1 MPGWSPTAA
10 LGPPTSSPSSAPSAN
25 LALIA
30 GTLSGS
36 AAAAATFSGATPT
49 INQVG
54 TVSHFSATGFTLDDG
69 TDLTVSGNLIGGPNA
84 TVLDNGSLTIG
95 AGGTLSAAAI
105 ALTAHNIGIAGFVTD
120 SGGGTVNLIADAGTT
135 TETGT
140 LVSGT
145 LTGSSTGATNLVGQ
159 TPTTNQIAALGNFS
173 ATDFVLNDG
182 IGLAVN
188 GTLNGGRPQA
198 LSIAAT

>member
-1 MPGWSPTAA
+1 MTGALVGGPSATVLDQGTLTVASGGTVSATAVSLTA
-10 LGPPTSSPSSAPSAN
+10 GNIDIAGLVTDGGAGTTNLVANLGPISEPGT
-25 LALIA
+25 LIA

-54 TVSHFSATGFTLDDG
+54 TVSHFSAAGFTLDDG

-105 ALTAHNIGIAGFVTD
+105 ALTAQQHRHRRA
-120 SGGGTVNLIADAGTT
+120 S
-135 TETGT
+135 
-140 LVSGT
+140 
-145 LTGSSTGATNLVGQ
+145 
-159 TPTTNQIAALGNFS
+159 
-173 ATDFVLNDG
+173 
-182 IGLAVN
+182 
-188 GTLNGGRPQA
+188 
-198 LSIAAT
+198 